1 MYRNFTFI
9 NNIIYVG
16 CTVSY
21 NSKKKKKCHIF
32 YIIEDKE
39 DQEEV
44 VVPTLEFGPEL
55 VVLLPQTV
63 APKL

>member
-1 MYRNFTFI
+1 MLDALFR
-9 NNIIYVG
+9 IIL
-16 CTVSY
+16 
-21 NSKKKKKCHIF
+21 KKQQQKCHIF

-44 VVPTLEFGPEL
+44 VVPTLEVGPAL